1 MNEVRV
7 DDAISPLL
15 HDKVAAERE
24 KVPTI
29 ETEVA
34 QLTTENEEPR
44 KHLDVEG
51 MLVEQSEAPL
61 VVAHSN
67 DVLGDLSNQEA
78 YHNPIEDES
87 EKENVEGELCF

>member
-7 DDAISPLL
+7 DDAISSLL
-15 HDKVAAERE
+15 HAAAVERE

-51 MLVEQSEAPL
+51 MVEQSEAPL

-78 YHNPIEDES
+78 YHTSIEDES
-87 EKENVEGELCF
+87 ENENVEGELRF